1 MKRLRKF
8 VLRDLLTIVW
18 SVLTKHK
25 FCCFFRKKQGY
36 EPEWTDILKGSIIIL
51 FGKRVE
57 IVVKQYSTRV
67 LELNLQILPR
77 QNFTRRDGES
87 LNRTILNLL
96 FSLHY
101 IIGGLTK

>member
-1 MKRLRKF
+1 
-8 VLRDLLTIVW
+8 
-18 SVLTKHK
+18 
-25 FCCFFRKKQGY
+25 
-36 EPEWTDILKGSIIIL
+36 L

-101 IIGGLTK
+101 WRSDKVATLCSLIRQQNFDSL